1 MSENATLGT
10 EVITIRAVDTDI
22 GSNGRVR
29 YSIRRDPLDNYK
41 TFAIDPESGLIT
53 LQRPLDRERQK
64 IYELRVEATDEGQT
78 CNQCLTDVVPTIEKT
93 FKFLLLFTIHVQ
105 QIDWLAI

>member
-78 CNQCLTDVVPTIEKT
+78 CNGCLADVVQTID
-93 FKFLLLFTIHVQ
+93 H
-105 QIDWLAI
+105 

>member
-1 MSENATLGT
+1 M
-10 EVITIRAVDTDI
+10 
-22 GSNGRVR
+22 R

-78 CNQCLTDVVPTIEKT
+78 CNLCLKKKKQV
-93 FKFLLLFTIHVQ
+93 FLTLG
-105 QIDWLAI
+105 

>member
-41 TFAIDPESGLIT
+41 TFAIDTETGLIT

-78 CNQCLTDVVPTIEKT
+78 CNRCLTNVVQTI
-93 FKFLLLFTIHVQ
+93 V
-105 QIDWLAI
+105 